1 MLETKNVPIPIATTK
16 KCAYPQKKLQGWQ
29 RAYPTRSL
37 PEKCAAMESPRIIQ
51 KTYPSSH
58 HHVLTWSVSIVR
70 FTTAATSLKM
80 DVLHHRKIIIFI
92 INNTFFISILV
103 TITSHILII
112 AVQIMIMIIII
123 IITMIMIMIMM
134 IIIIVIIIT
143 TIIIIIVIT
152 MIMIMIMIMML
163 IIIITIIII
172 IILSSKTPLRMYS

>member
-134 IIIIVIIIT
+134 IIIIMIIIT

-152 MIMIMIMIMML
+152 MIMIMIMIMMI